1 MGGSLSPLTAERKTE
16 PMPTA
21 QPARIKGAAEGPLYP
36 PEMLQLAW
44 LYRDQLHQQLKTAV

>member
-1 MGGSLSPLTAERKTE
+1 
-16 PMPTA
+16 MPTA
-21 QPARIKGAAEGPLYP
+21 QPARIKGAAEGQLYP